1 MAKIKQFEAFT
12 KIFVACKKT
21 TYNSL
26 MENKKITVKYGISQL
41 SLADCQIHGI
51 GSTHSTMTL

>member
-12 KIFVACKKT
+12 KILLLVKKLG
-21 TYNSL
+21 TYSL
-26 MENKKITVKYGISQL
+26 TENKKITVKYGISQL